1 MPPALLAVAAAL
13 AAPAPVLDRQ
23 PALPLQAMRP
33 LSAAQMFILA
43 DQAQLRGDERL
54 AARIYRAMLVDSSV
68 DIRLEAR
75 FRLAKIEAAQANLRR
90 AAILLRQ
97 ILDEKPAAGAVR
109 IELAQLLDRMGEEDS
124 ALRELRAAQ
133 ASGLPPRVARL
144 VDRYS
149 EALRSARPTGAS
161 IEVAIAPD
169 SNISRST
176 SSDTLGTVFGDFEI
190 DKDSKAKSGLGLS
203 LHGQAYR
210 RFGLSGEASILVR
223 GSASGDFYRKSR
235 FDDFSLD
242 LAVGPELQLGRNR
255 LTLETGATQRWFG
268 LKPHVRAARI
278 AASLRRPLDR
288 RTQLRLSGSAALLD
302 YRSNDLQDGKSFS
315 LQAGV
320 ERALSD
326 TTGVALNLSGDRT
339 AARDPGYSTRGW
351 RAGLTVWKDVGR
363 ATLTAGAEFGRLHA
377 DERLALFPEER
388 RDRYSRLSF
397 GTTFRQFSF
406 GGFAP
411 VTRLVIERNKST
423 IEFYDYRRTRT
434 EFGIVR
440 AF

>member
-1 MPPALLAVAAAL
+1 MPVFDREPAS
-13 AAPAPVLDRQ
+13 
-23 PALPLQAMRP
+23 PLQATQE
-33 LSAAQMFILA
+33 LNAGQMFALA
-43 DQAQLRGDERL
+43 DQAQLHGDQKL
-54 AARIYRAMLVDSSV
+54 AASIYRAMLVDASMDV
-68 DIRLEAR
+68 RLEAK
-75 FRLAKIEAAQANLRR
+75 FRLARIETGRANFRSAAV
-90 AAILLRQ
+90 LLRQ
-97 ILDEKPAAGAVR
+97 ILDEKPSAGRVR
-109 IELAQLLDRMGEEDS
+109 LELASLLERMGDEDS

-133 ASGLPPRVARL
+133 ASGLPPRVARI

-149 EALRSARPTGAS
+149 DALRAAGPKGAS
-161 IEVAIAPD
+161 IEIAVAPD

-190 DKDSKAKSGLGLS
+190 DERSKAKSGLGLS

-210 RFGLSGEASILVR
+210 RFGLSSDASLLVR
-223 GSASGDFYRKSR
+223 GNASADLYRQSR
-235 FDDFSLD
+235 FDDLSLD

-255 LTLETGATQRWFG
+255 ITAEIGATQRWFG
-268 LKPHVRAARI
+268 LKPYVRAAHI
-278 AASLRRPLDR
+278 AASVKRPLDR

-302 YRSNDLQDGKSFS
+302 YRTNDLQDGKVYS
-315 LQAGV
+315 LQASV
-320 ERALSD
+320 ERALSE
-326 TTGVALNLSGDRT
+326 TTGVALNLSGDRM

-363 ATLTAGAEFGRLHA
+363 ATFTAGAEFGRLHA
-377 DERLALFPEER
+377 DERLALFPDER
-388 RDRYSRLSF
+388 RDRFSRLSF
-397 GTTFRQFSF
+397 GTTLRQFSF

-434 EFGIVR
+434 EFGLVR